1 MADDKPGGKKDT
13 SEYSASKAPET
24 KVSAEER
31 DGVHD
36 PRLHPG
42 GSTGAPVDPG
52 MSSLDRDDVPGGAA
66 GGKHNG

>member
-1 MADDKPGGKKDT
+1 MADDKPGGKQDT

-24 KVSAEER
+24 KVNAEER

-36 PRLHPG
+36 PRLKPG

-52 MSSLDRDDVPGGAA
+52 MPSLDRDDVPGGAS
-66 GGKHNG
+66 GLKRQG